1 MLVLLRAFPSTDMCP
16 STNQW
21 LGHNTIHL
29 AIRAETVIIV
39 ISTTC
44 SHLFQITMLDKVID
58 QQQQQINK
66 SLSGSSSVHPYFLPS
81 IFLYTHLQ
89 AYLSRYLGTIA
100 YYITNKLIHI
110 LI

>member
-1 MLVLLRAFPSTDMCP
+1 MLVLLRAFPSADMCP

-44 SHLFQITMLDKVID
+44 SHLCQITMLDKVID

-66 SLSGSSSVHPYFLPS
+66 SLSGIGQLIVCPSLLPPFRLPLHTFTS
-81 IFLYTHLQ
+81 LFV
-89 AYLSRYLGTIA
+89 
-100 YYITNKLIHI
+100 
-110 LI
+110 